1 MRGVTVIVPPS
12 LWILAYGSC
21 DENSTLS
28 PLTLA
33 LMELRSAPDSLS
45 PCGAFGFQG
54 LLKNASRWKLRSN
67 SSASST
73 RMSLRMFSTNLCTST
88 FFRFFVELL
97 KSFVSLQCGLSTE
110 SGPRSHVSLVL
121 DFSKTIV
128 FIEYAIYNPMYFFFC
143 VISIVEYSFR

>member
-73 RMSLRMFSTNLCTST
+73 RMSLRMFSTNSCTSI
-88 FFRFFVELL
+88 FF
-97 KSFVSLQCGLSTE
+97 SF
-110 SGPRSHVSLVL
+110 GPRLTLRGWRGRAFRCDARHKGTRHGSPRWFCGPGGAS
-121 DFSKTIV
+121 SKQS
-128 FIEYAIYNPMYFFFC
+128 EEA
-143 VISIVEYSFR
+143 